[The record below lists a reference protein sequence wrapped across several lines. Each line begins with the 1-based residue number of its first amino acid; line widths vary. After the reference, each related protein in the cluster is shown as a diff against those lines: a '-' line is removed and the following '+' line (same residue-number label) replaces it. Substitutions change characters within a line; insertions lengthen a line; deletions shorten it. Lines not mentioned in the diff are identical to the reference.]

1 MSNDASYW
9 QNFVGPVAAAL
20 ITSTL
25 TLGGIGWQLSR
36 QEAHAERVRFID
48 GAQATAQETSRL
60 LNDGYNEL
68 AKMTIASH
76 NKGWK
81 EFSASSWADYMAF
94 HRRWREQL
102 IVEHFKLIRYFGKH
116 MADDLI
122 HVDEIDLHPVSNL
135 SSPNPCMPSG
145 GKGDLDIAK
154 LAYVTECTTRMAAV
168 TQDVIDDGIAHKTDD
183 GIMSSIQEHSRQENF
198 ESQLLEDYEKS
209 TVRYLRVLD
218 DTLTQLG
225 DPQVTVVT
233 RGTGA

>member
-1 MSNDASYW
+1 
-9 QNFVGPVAAAL
+9 
-20 ITSTL
+20 
-25 TLGGIGWQLSR
+25 
-36 QEAHAERVRFID
+36 
-48 GAQATAQETSRL
+48 L

-168 TQDVIDDGIAHKTDD
+168 TQDVIDDGITHKTDD
-183 GIMSSIQEHSRQENF
+183 SIMSSIQEHSRQENF
-198 ESQLLEDYEKS
+198 ESRLLEDYEKS

-218 DTLTQLG
+218 DTLT
-225 DPQVTVVT
+225 
-233 RGTGA
+233 